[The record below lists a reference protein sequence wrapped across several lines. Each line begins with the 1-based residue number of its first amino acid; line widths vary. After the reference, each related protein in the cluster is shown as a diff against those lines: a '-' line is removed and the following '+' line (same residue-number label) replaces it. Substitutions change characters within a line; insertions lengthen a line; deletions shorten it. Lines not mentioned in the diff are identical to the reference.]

1 MIYLDTCALVK
12 LVREAPE
19 TRALLSYLRCH
30 AGTARVSS
38 ELARAE
44 IVRANWRNSHDDQG
58 RLIDLGQT
66 EDAIGKIAETMDHVN
81 VIPVS
86 SEILLSAAARK
97 EPFLRTLD
105 AIHLA
110 TAARLGGRLTAFITY
125 DRRLAT
131 AAADSD
137 LPVVAPA

>member
-1 MIYLDTCALVK
+1 VIYLDTCALLA

-19 TRALLSYLRCH
+19 TRLLRSFLH
-30 AGTARVSS
+30 AHPGDTRVSS

-44 IVRANWRNSHDDQG
+44 IVRANWRRSHDDQG
-58 RLIDLGQT
+58 RLISVAQT
-66 EDAIGKIAETMDHVN
+66 EDAIGKIAETMHRLN
-81 VIPVS
+81 VVPVS

-125 DRRLAT
+125 DRRLAS
-131 AAADSD
+131 AAADSG
-137 LPVVAPA
+137 LPVVTPA